1 MNGEAKQRSTIKE
14 QQIKSLA
21 LEVGFDGCGV
31 YSACFLTEEDNRIKH
46 WLAEGMNGEM
56 GYMERNLEKRLDP
69 RILVPNSKSVISVL
83 ISYYPGSPKISTE
96 SPKISRYALSH
107 DYHDVIKDKLH
118 LLLELIQKEFG
129 QVEGRVFV
137 DSAPVLEKAWAV
149 RAGLGWIGKNSLLIN
164 SKLGSYVFIG
174 ELIVNLEIESTPS
187 QIRNYCGTCTRCVD
201 ACPTGAI
208 VSPSVIDSRKCISY
222 LTIEKKSALTDD
234 EVKMLNGWCFGC
246 DICQEV
252 CPWNSKINISKC
264 EELMPKQEIL
274 SILPVEMRTISNEKF
289 NTIFKNTP
297 LLRSGWERVVMNSN
311 Q

>member
-1 MNGEAKQRSTIKE
+1 MNGEAKQQSATKE
-14 QQIKSLA
+14 QKIKSLA
-21 LEVGFDGCGV
+21 LEIGFDACGV
-31 YSACFLTEEDNRIKH
+31 SSASFLAEEDSHIKH

-56 GYMERNLEKRLDP
+56 AYMERNLEKRLDP
-69 RILVPNSKSVISVL
+69 RILVPNAKSVISVL
-83 ISYYPGSPKISTE
+83 INYYSGSPRISTE

-107 DYHDVIKDKLH
+107 DYHDVVRDKLY

-137 DSAPVLEKAWAV
+137 DSAPVLEKTWAV
-149 RAGLGWIGKNSLLIN
+149 RTGLGWIGKNSLLIN
-164 SKLGSYVFIG
+164 PKLGSYTFIG
-174 ELIVNLEIESTPS
+174 ELIVDLEVEPS
-187 QIRNYCGTCTRCVD
+187 IAEIRNHCGTCTRCMD

-252 CPWNSKINISKC
+252 CPWNSKITISKC
-264 EELMPKQEIL
+264 EELMSKQEIL
-274 SILPVEMRTISNEKF
+274 SLSPEEMRTISNENF
-289 NTIFKNTP
+289 NMIFNNTP
-297 LLRSGWERVVMNSN
+297 LLRTGWKKIVTNSN

>member
-1 MNGEAKQRSTIKE
+1 MNGEANQQSAIKE

-21 LEVGFDGCGV
+21 LEAGFDACGV
-31 YSACFLTEEDNRIKH
+31 SSACFLAEEDSHIKH
-46 WLAEGMNGEM
+46 WLKEGMNGEM

-69 RILVPNSKSVISVL
+69 RILVPDAKSVISVL
-83 ISYYPGSPKISTE
+83 INYYSGNPDISILP
-96 SPKISRYALSH
+96 PKISRYALSY
-107 DYHDVIKDKLH
+107 DYHDVVRDKLF
-118 LLLELIQKEFG
+118 LLLNLIQKEFG
-129 QVEGRVFV
+129 QVNGRVFV

-149 RAGLGWIGKNSLLIN
+149 RSGLGWIGKNSLLIN
-164 SKLGSYVFIG
+164 SKLGSYIFIG
-174 ELIVNLEIESTPS
+174 ELIIDLEIEPS
-187 QIRNYCGTCTRCVD
+187 ISEIRNYCGTCTRCID

-222 LTIEKKSALTDD
+222 LTIEKKSALADS
-234 EVKMLNGWCFGC
+234 EIKMLNGWCFGC

-252 CPWNSKINISKC
+252 CPWNSKITISKC

-274 SILPVEMRTISNEKF
+274 SISLEEMKTISNEKF

-297 LLRSGWERVVMNSN
+297 LLRAGWERVVMNSN

>member
-1 MNGEAKQRSTIKE
+1 MNREANQQSTIIE
-14 QQIKSLA
+14 QKIKTFA
-21 LEVGFDGCGV
+21 LEVGFDACGV
-31 YSACFLTEEDNRIKH
+31 SSADFLEEEDTHIKH

-69 RILVPNSKSVISVL
+69 RILVPNAKSVISVL
-83 ISYYPGSPKISTE
+83 ISYYPESPKISVE
-96 SPKISRYALSH
+96 PPKISRYALSH
-107 DYHDVIKDKLH
+107 DYHDVVRDKLY
-118 LLLELIQKEFG
+118 LLLNLIQKEFG
-129 QVEGRVFV
+129 QVEGRAFV

-149 RAGLGWIGKNSLLIN
+149 RSGLGWIGKNSLLIN
-164 SKLGSYVFIG
+164 SKLGSYIFIG
-174 ELIVNLEIESTPS
+174 ELIIDLEIEPS
-187 QIRNYCGTCTRCVD
+187 ISEIRNHCGTCTRCID

-208 VSPSVIDSRKCISY
+208 LSPSVIDSRKCISY
-222 LTIEKKSALTDD
+222 LTIEKKSALTDN

-264 EELMPKQEIL
+264 EELIPKQEIL
-274 SILPVEMRTISNEKF
+274 RLSPVEMRTISNEKF

-297 LLRSGWERVVMNSN
+297 LLRTGWERVVTNSN